1 MGRNCITA
9 WTRCVETGNSTWETP
24 QQGPEAC
31 VSLQRHLPPAH
42 SRTFLFGPGEAGGG
56 DGGKTLVGVGF
67 HGAAPTPG
75 GRCSSPSLAPG
86 SLQPDAGSGSVSL
99 LDSQDQAGR
108 LEEGGDE
115 ARPLTPGLYCNLLV

>member
-1 MGRNCITA
+1 MGRNCIAA
-9 WTRCVETGNSTWETP
+9 WTCCVETGGSTWETP
-24 QQGPEAC
+24 RQGPEAC

-42 SRTFLFGPGEAGGG
+42 SRTFLFGLGEAGGG

-75 GRCSSPSLAPG
+75 GRCSGTSLALG
-86 SLQPDAGSGSVSL
+86 LLQPDAGSGCVSL

-108 LEEGGDE
+108 LEEGGMK
-115 ARPLTPGLYCNLLV
+115 RGPSLPVSCNLLV